1 MSKRTTDIPPE
12 FGQNIQAR
20 LNAKNWNQSDLAR
33 ATKLGRDSISTYIRG
48 MVMPDPKN
56 IAKLAD
62 ALDCSVGDLLPERAS
77 DDGRAV
83 LEIKQLADGNVHVR
97 INRPVS
103 IEQAAAI
110 FDILRQ

>member
-12 FGQNIQAR
+12 FGQNIQSR

-62 ALDCSVGDLLPERAS
+62 ALDCSVGDLLPDRAN
-77 DDGRAV
+77 DDGKAV
-83 LEIKQLADGNVHVR
+83 LEIKQLVDGQVHVR